1 VSLGKA
7 TDPSTLRLAEVKA
20 RLGREI
26 AGTFAG
32 TEVKLAPVPLDVL
45 EAKGN
50 WHYAGSRLTV
60 SEGQFVLKDR
70 ELDARFYP
78 LVARDA
84 TLRLKGSEFLAEAL
98 LREPKSDREIV
109 RTAIAH
115 DLDTGAGGAELL
127 VPGIVFDRG
136 LQPDTL
142 SYLPQGVVALAKG
155 TLTGRGRIDWKDDAL
170 TSSGWFATDN
180 LDFAAAFGPVKGA
193 SGRVEFT
200 DLLGLVTA
208 PDQRLKL
215 AAINPGIEVNDGEV
229 SFQLEP
235 DKVLVVNGAHWP
247 FIDGTLELLPT
258 RMVLGASEVRTYT
271 LRLEGAN
278 AARFISQLE
287 LGNLAATGV
296 FDGTLPLVFDENGGR
311 IEGGMLRSRPP
322 GGNVSYVGELSYKDM
337 GTMANFAFQSLRSI
351 DYRKMEIGMDGALDG
366 EIVTR
371 LRFDGVRQGAGAK
384 RSIVT
389 RSLAGLP
396 IQFNV
401 NIRAP
406 FQRLVSSFKALYD
419 PAYIR
424 DPRELGL
431 IGQDGRPPP
440 APAPRPTP
448 LPNNVPSIQPPVSRE
463 EP

>member
-1 VSLGKA
+1 
-7 TDPSTLRLAEVKA
+7 
-20 RLGREI
+20 
-26 AGTFAG
+26 
-32 TEVKLAPVPLDVL
+32 
-45 EAKGN
+45 
-50 WHYAGSRLTV
+50 
-60 SEGQFVLKDR
+60 
-70 ELDARFYP
+70 
-78 LVARDA
+78 
-84 TLRLKGSEFLAEAL
+84 
-98 LREPKSDREIV
+98 
-109 RTAIAH
+109 
-115 DLDTGAGGAELL
+115 
-127 VPGIVFDRG
+127 
-136 LQPDTL
+136 
-142 SYLPQGVVALAKG
+142 
-155 TLTGRGRIDWKDDAL
+155 
-170 TSSGWFATDN
+170 
-180 LDFAAAFGPVKGA
+180 
-193 SGRVEFT
+193 
-200 DLLGLVTA
+200 
-208 PDQRLKL
+208 
-215 AAINPGIEVNDGEV
+215 
-229 SFQLEP
+229 
-235 DKVLVVNGAHWP
+235 
-247 FIDGTLELLPT
+247 
-258 RMVLGASEVRTYT
+258 VRTYT